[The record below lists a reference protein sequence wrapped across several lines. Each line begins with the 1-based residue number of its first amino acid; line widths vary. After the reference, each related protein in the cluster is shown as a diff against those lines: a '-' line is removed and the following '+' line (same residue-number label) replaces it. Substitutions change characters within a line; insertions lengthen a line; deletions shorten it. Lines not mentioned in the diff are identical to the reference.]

1 MRNLRTLFIQGAA
14 ILVATLTFTLTSGA
28 WSQSLTYA
36 IRGAKIV
43 TVSGAT
49 IENGTIVMRDGVIQA
64 VGASATIPADAIVT
78 DGAGLTVYPGLIDM
92 ATSAPLEATAPAAA
106 AGAAFGG
113 GGGGRGGGGAA
124 GPTFATMEEAERAK
138 REAILRPD
146 FQAAENLVESSESL
160 MAMAQAGI
168 TSVLAVPSQGIFKGQ
183 SALVNT
189 AYPPEDPQISTL
201 ADYRRGLAVVKAPV
215 AQHVNIGGRGG
226 GTGYPNS
233 LLGTIAFT
241 RQGFYDAQWQR
252 DATAIYERTGARG
265 PRPLVEPSLDA
276 LRAAMAGE
284 MPVAFD
290 ANESRE
296 IDRALIMAN
305 DFKLKP
311 IIVGGAGAAA
321 RIADLQKSKASVI
334 YGVNFRGG
342 GAGPGGGGGGGGRG
356 GGGGD
361 SVRATQAAADA
372 PKVPA
377 ILAKAGVPFAFTSGG
392 TLAPADF
399 VRNAARTARE
409 GGLTPEAA
417 LKALTIEAARIAG
430 AADRVGSLE
439 QGKIANIVVT
449 DGDLFDANTRVRH
462 VFIDGRPIEITAA
475 PAAGAGRGG
484 RGGGR

>member
-1 MRNLRTLFIQGAA
+1 MRNLKALFVQGAA
-14 ILVATLTFTLTSGA
+14 ILVATLTFTLTGGA

-36 IRGAKIV
+36 IKGAKIV

-49 IENGTIVMRDGVIQA
+49 IDNGTVVMRDGVIQA
-64 VGASATIPADAIVT
+64 VGATATIPPDAIVT

-92 ATSAPLEATAPAAA
+92 ASSAPLEATAPGGGG
-106 AGAAFGG
+106 GAAFA
-113 GGGGRGGGGAA
+113 GGRGGGG
-124 GPTFATMEEAERAK
+124 GGGDTTFATMEEAERAK
-138 REAILRPD
+138 RAAILRPD
-146 FQAAENLVESSESL
+146 YQAAENLVESSEGL
-160 MAMAQAGI
+160 GAMAQAGI

-189 AYPPEDPQISTL
+189 SYPPDDPQISTI

-215 AQHVNIGGRGG
+215 AQHVNVGGRGG

-241 RQGFYDAQWQR
+241 RQGFLDAQWQR
-252 DATAIYERTGARG
+252 DATAIYERTGGRG

-276 LRAAMAGE
+276 LKPAMSGE

-290 ANESRE
+290 ANEGRE

-311 IIVGGAGAAA
+311 IIVGGAAAGS
-321 RIADLQKSKASVI
+321 RIEDLQKAKASVI

-342 GAGPGGGGGGGGRG
+342 GAGPGGGGGRG

-361 SVRATQAAADA
+361 SVRAQQMAADA

-377 ILAKAGVPFAFTSGG
+377 MLAKAGVPFAFTGGG

-399 VRNAARTARE
+399 VRNAGRTVKE

-417 LKALTIEAARIAG
+417 LKAMTIDAARIAG
-430 AADRVGSLE
+430 AADRVGSIE

-449 DGDLFDANTRVRH
+449 DGDIFEANTRVRH

-475 PAAGAGRGG
+475 PAGGPARGG
-484 RGGGR
+484 RGGGSR